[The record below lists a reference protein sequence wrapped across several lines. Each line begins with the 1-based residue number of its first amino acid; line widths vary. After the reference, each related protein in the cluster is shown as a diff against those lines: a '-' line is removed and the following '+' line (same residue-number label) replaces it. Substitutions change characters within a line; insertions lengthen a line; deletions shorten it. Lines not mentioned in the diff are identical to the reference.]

1 MLDWER
7 LKDSANGDGEFRL
20 HARFWTGTLKIAN
33 GPHST
38 RIDLRDGVISAI
50 EPWFASLAGDLSIS
64 APPAEWDALLA
75 ATPRPFYQDLYAAT
89 IHHGFTAAGN
99 RTHFCAYYP
108 ALRRLVELMREVK
121 NANEATPQ
129 ADERAVSGRTN

>member
-1 MLDWER
+1 MGR
-7 LKDSANGDGEFRL
+7 PAGGSA
-20 HARFWTGTLKIAN
+20 
-33 GPHST
+33 
-38 RIDLRDGVISAI
+38 
-50 EPWFASLAGDLSIS
+50 
-64 APPAEWDALLA
+64 
-75 ATPRPFYQDLYAAT
+75 PRPFYQDLYAAT

-129 ADERAVSGRTN
+129 ADERAVSGRSKLNQAATLTRDQVNKEA